1 MLSLNL
7 LSSSAPCRT
16 DRSWQEAL
24 NLSNNKA
31 LLEGPDQVASNA
43 IARTC
48 CWETL
53 LFETAKVSRCLTKPV
68 ERKLYRGRVGKYKGR
83 ANVGRG
89 KRIWKTLEQEGIGR
103 WNDCAWNSLKRG
115 RKKNW
120 IWWRLWKQGKI
131 EHCLFYNSC
140 NPILILCGLCGCKYA
155 WVGICCAA
163 QN

>member
-24 NLSNNKA
+24 YLSNNKA

-53 LFETAKVSRCLTKPV
+53 LFETAKVSRCLQSLWKGNYTEGELGNKKGGQTWGGGKEY
-68 ERKLYRGRVGKYKGR
+68 ERHSSRRE
-83 ANVGRG
+83 
-89 KRIWKTLEQEGIGR
+89 WIGR
-103 WNDCAWNSLKRG
+103 WNDCAWNSLKSG

-131 EHCLFYNSC
+131 EHCSFYNGC
-140 NPILILCGLCGCKYA
+140 NPILNLCGCKCG
-155 WVGICCAA
+155 WVGICYTA